1 MERIKEAL
9 NAARAERDR
18 RSSDSEV
25 INGVARRLRLF
36 ANFEHLG
43 EDARRAVVAAGEVLD
58 IDSGEAICSLG
69 ERDERV
75 NYLLEGMVRIETAD
89 GSTRDLH
96 AGDGPARHALD
107 EPGYKLAGVVA
118 THPCRVFR
126 IDPQR
131 LPGTAEAASAAAAP
145 THAYADTFSGQQL
158 AMLVGALRNEH
169 RGLNGVA
176 SAPNNTV
183 EVAVGDRTLGL
194 DIPIPDM
201 EYTRHPV
208 LQRDDAEADASTDAT
223 ATPAP
228 AAVAAPAA
236 VPARDDP
243 LLDMTRAFEAEL
255 RRYVDGIRI
264 DERKRAQAKL
274 KAYAEKLKLQAE
286 EQLRA
291 RVKALKAR
299 FEEANASR
307 EQDIRKRYEQLLELA
322 NRLTRQKAEINQ
334 ARQQIE
340 EKLGRAETLHR
351 ELAELGGVV
360 SSHLDQ
366 IDGMLPVDENEFQQ
380 ELAAGETASE
390 TLNVSTA
397 AAPNSVRH

>member
-25 INGVARRLRLF
+25 ANGVARRLRLF

-58 IDSGEAICSLG
+58 VDSGEAICSLG

-75 NYLLEGMVRIETAD
+75 NYLLEGMVRIESAD

-107 EPGYKLAGVVA
+107 EPGYKVAGIVA

-131 LPGTAEAASAAAAP
+131 LPSTPEAASAAPAP

-201 EYTRHPV
+201 ESTRHPP
-208 LQRDDAEADASTDAT
+208 LQHDDAQADAAPAT
-223 ATPAP
+223 ATAVATPP
-228 AAVAAPAA
+228 AALQSPT
-236 VPARDDP
+236 
-243 LLDMTRAFEAEL
+243 TRCWA
-255 RRYVDGIRI
+255 
-264 DERKRAQAKL
+264 
-274 KAYAEKLKLQAE
+274 
-286 EQLRA
+286 
-291 RVKALKAR
+291 
-299 FEEANASR
+299 
-307 EQDIRKRYEQLLELA
+307 
-322 NRLTRQKAEINQ
+322 
-334 ARQQIE
+334 
-340 EKLGRAETLHR
+340 
-351 ELAELGGVV
+351 
-360 SSHLDQ
+360 
-366 IDGMLPVDENEFQQ
+366 
-380 ELAAGETASE
+380 
-390 TLNVSTA
+390 
-397 AAPNSVRH
+397 

>member
-18 RSSDSEV
+18 RVSDSDV
-25 INGVARRLRLF
+25 VNGVARRLRLF
-36 ANFEHLG
+36 SNFEHLG
-43 EDARRAVVAAGEVLD
+43 EDARRAVVAVGEVLD

-107 EPGYKLAGVVA
+107 EPGYKVAGITA
-118 THPCRVFR
+118 THPSRIFRV
-126 IDPQR
+126 DPTR
-131 LPGTAEAASAAAAP
+131 LPGTPLPGNAVAAP
-145 THAYADTFSGQQL
+145 TSAYAETFSGQQL

-176 SAPNNTV
+176 SAPGNTV
-183 EVAVGDRTLGL
+183 EVAVGDRTLGV
-194 DIPIPDM
+194 DIELPDL
-201 EYTRHPV
+201 ESTRTPP
-208 LQRDDAEADASTDAT
+208 LYRDEPEVTVTPYA
-223 ATPAP
+223 PAP
-228 AAVAAPAA
+228 VVAEPPA
-236 VPARDDP
+236 DP
-243 LLDMTRAFEAEL
+243 LHGMTRAFEAEL
-255 RRYVDGIRI
+255 RRYINGIRVE
-264 DERKRAQAKL
+264 ERARAQTKL
-274 KAYAEKLKLQAE
+274 KGYAEKLKAQAE
-286 EQLRA
+286 EQLRTK
-291 RVKALKAR
+291 VKAVKAR
-299 FEEANASR
+299 FEQANVTR
-307 EQDIRKRYEQLLELA
+307 EQDIRKRYEQLLDLA

-360 SSHLDQ
+360 SGHLDE
-366 IDGMLPVDENEFQQ
+366 IDGMLPVDDSEFNH
-380 ELAAGETASE
+380 ELAGSQGVESVQPTTSE
-390 TLNVSTA
+390 SPPYAVN
-397 AAPNSVRH
+397 H